1 MYLIFTKNHPVGIKK
16 GQCSKLSDQS
26 AKEFLDENYAKEISE
41 DEYNEWVKAFK
52 EDQEEIAKGLID
64 DSVAAK
70 KSAKQDVLEDRINQL
85 KDLKGFYDT
94 KKLTVDTTQKEFV
107 KINQQAK
114 DAQEQ
119 SVVSDKEHEK
129 ELSGKSIEE
138 LKEYISKKELEVDLE
153 EAVTQEDI
161 VTLILL
167 TEESKKKG
175 QE

>member
-16 GQCSKLSDQS
+16 GQCSKIADQE
-26 AKEFLDENYAKEISE
+26 AKEFLDGKYAKEINEEEYSE
-41 DEYNEWVKAFK
+41 WLKAFK
-52 EDQEEIAKGLID
+52 EDQEKLAQDLLD
-64 DSVAAK
+64 DSKKLAK
-70 KSAKQDVLEDRINQL
+70 SEKQSVLEDRLNQL
-85 KDLKGFYDT
+85 KDLKGFFNSED
-94 KKLTVDTTQKEFV
+94 LTVDTTQAEFV

-119 SVVSDKEHEK
+119 SVVADKEHEK

-138 LKEYISKKELEVDLE
+138 LKEYISENELEVDLE
-153 EAVTQEDI
+153 EALTQEDI